1 MQMQRESAVSSLGP
15 TVRAVSAARPIH
27 VQSQIR
33 LKLYVPPQE
42 LLTECRESDEA
53 GEAVISRRDAATRGI
68 AAALQVGVETHA
80 SFACTTY
87 SSYVQLLQP

>member
-1 MQMQRESAVSSLGP
+1 MLHAPFMSTPKFDRS
-15 TVRAVSAARPIH
+15 T
-27 VQSQIR
+27 
-33 LKLYVPPQE
+33 LYVPPQE